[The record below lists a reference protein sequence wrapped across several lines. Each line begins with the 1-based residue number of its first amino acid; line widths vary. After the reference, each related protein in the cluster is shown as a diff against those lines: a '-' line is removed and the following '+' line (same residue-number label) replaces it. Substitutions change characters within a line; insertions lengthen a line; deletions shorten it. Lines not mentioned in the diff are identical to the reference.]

1 MTKHVVYALVPA
13 VGHAN
18 FEIKEGTMEYGI
30 GHHGEPGMT
39 VKELKPA
46 NEIGKE
52 LSEYILNDL
61 ELVDGEE
68 IAVIVSGLGGT
79 PLMELY
85 VLYDAIEDYF
95 ASRNIKVYKSYVG
108 DYVTSLEMRG
118 AALTVL
124 RLNDEFKQLLEVP
137 VDCVGVK
144 QK

>member
-1 MTKHVVYALVPA
+1 MDIEEYQSKDIAGKILYLASLFK
-13 VGHAN
+13 G
-18 FEIKEGTMEYGI
+18 IKD
-30 GHHGEPGMT
+30 HLD
-39 VKELKPA
+39 VL
-46 NEIGKE
+46 NEREEFNQVESQIFT
-52 LSEYILNDL
+52 ILNDL

>member
-1 MTKHVVYALVPA
+1 
-13 VGHAN
+13 
-18 FEIKEGTMEYGI
+18 
-30 GHHGEPGMT
+30 
-39 VKELKPA
+39 
-46 NEIGKE
+46 
-52 LSEYILNDL
+52 
-61 ELVDGEE
+61 
-68 IAVIVSGLGGT
+68 
-79 PLMELY
+79 MELY